1 MKNIDFSK
9 IAVSFQYGLIL
20 NILKNHPQCTSA
32 EIAEISKLIGVT
44 RFSYESI
51 TKLLYAMVNSN
62 WIEKK
67 ESVYMITKTGQHE
80 LESIVSNSK
89 AAVALLE
96 NTPMNCQNNN
106 HSHSLSSEYLSA
118 VGVKTVPYT
127 VEKLDCEE
135 EDFFL
140 EFVPNSGDIYDFD
153 GRGLG
158 VGNFS
163 NYIISFQNNNLI
175 KYVAVL
181 DYYTNLPG
189 EKTMHLK
196 KGTIHKLTTPISNLD
211 MQIVQ
216 KNFRFIRNKQTL
228 IDPDKVS
235 AFKTLLEKH
244 W

>member
-67 ESVYMITKTGQHE
+67 ERVYMITETGQHE
-80 LESIVSNSK
+80 LESIGSNSK

-127 VEKLDCEE
+127 VEKLGCEE

-140 EFVPNSGDIYDFD
+140 EFVPNSGDIYEFE

-158 VGNFS
+158 VGDFS
-163 NYIISFQNNNLI
+163 NYIGDVNEMPCHVRHIDIVSYPFHL
-175 KYVAVL
+175 
-181 DYYTNLPG
+181 TNL
-189 EKTMHLK
+189 KALSQIK
-196 KGTIHKLTTPISNLD
+196 KIIKEDKID
-211 MQIVQ
+211 VVQ
-216 KNFRFIRNKQTL
+216 KVIEH
-228 IDPDKVS
+228 IVVPDLTQK
-235 AFKTLLEKH
+235 
-244 W
+244 